1 MLSDRCEAPDARPY
15 RRSQSSPSARQ
26 MRALRDMLVRA
37 ERPLV
42 IVGGGDWSQPAAQDI
57 TAFVQINGLPTAASF
72 RMQDVVNNHLDVY
85 VGALGVGGNSQLIQ
99 RIKDA
104 DVLLVVGDRLSEM
117 STDDYRVLDVPR
129 PKQTLI
135 HVYPDPGE
143 LGRVYQPAL
152 AIVSGMSEFSSAA
165 RHLPPVGS
173 STRQAWLRDARAD
186 YERYIEPQPAR
197 VPLDLAAVMT
207 HVSERLPNDAIVTNG
222 AGQYATWCHRYLQFT
237 TFRTQVAPTNG
248 TMGYGTPAAIAAKLV
263 FPTRT
268 VACFAGDGC
277 FLMNGQELA
286 TAVQYRLPIV
296 FVVINNHSLG
306 SIRMHQER
314 LFPGRRIA
322 TDLINPDFP
331 DLARAFGAYGEAVSR
346 TADFPA
352 ALERALSADR
362 PALLELRTNDG
373 ATPRS

>member
-1 MLSDRCEAPDARPY
+1 
-15 RRSQSSPSARQ
+15 
-26 MRALRDMLVRA
+26 
-37 ERPLV
+37 
-42 IVGGGDWSQPAAQDI
+42 
-57 TAFVQINGLPTAASF
+57 
-72 RMQDVVNNHLDVY
+72 
-85 VGALGVGGNSQLIQ
+85 
-99 RIKDA
+99 
-104 DVLLVVGDRLSEM
+104 
-117 STDDYRVLDVPR
+117 
-129 PKQTLI
+129 
-135 HVYPDPGE
+135 
-143 LGRVYQPAL
+143 
-152 AIVSGMSEFSSAA
+152 
-165 RHLPPVGS
+165 
-173 STRQAWLRDARAD
+173 
-186 YERYIEPQPAR
+186 
-197 VPLDLAAVMT
+197 
-207 HVSERLPNDAIVTNG
+207 
-222 AGQYATWCHRYLQFT
+222 
-237 TFRTQVAPTNG
+237 
-248 TMGYGTPAAIAAKLV
+248 MGYGTPAAIAAKLV

-352 ALERALSADR
+352 ALERALSADC

-373 ATPRS
+373 ATARS